1 MEVAGVYRS
10 VSARLAHPADHGID
24 VYGALEDT
32 LDPTNQRPKLAHG
45 VEVKRFALRWG
56 NDYAMIANPRTTTY
70 YRLEPGEADLLPFM
84 DGTRTVKD
92 IVIERFQGSGE
103 LELSG
108 VVDLVALLHAGNLL
122 DPPFVDVPKLITERL
137 HPETGAIAAL
147 RRFARTLQIQWR
159 GVHPFVAW
167 LYRRGFRWFFVPGV
181 ALLSAVVAVV
191 GLAAFLDVGTWGRF
205 RLTGTAAAV
214 ESLTLLVLNY
224 FLTFMHEL
232 GHALALVHHRR
243 RVLSAGFMIYFGSP
257 TFFIDSSDGQMMER
271 WPRILQ
277 SFAGPFSELI
287 IAGCASLVVFAFP
300 DGPAAGIL
308 YRFALL
314 NYLVIFL
321 NLIPLL
327 ELDGYWI
334 LSDLIQVP
342 DLRPRSLQFIRHDW
356 WHKLRTRERLTKQE
370 VGLALYGTLGVAFA
384 VFALVTSAFFW
395 VSVFGGLIET
405 LWDGGVV
412 SRVLLV
418 VVGVFLAGPI
428 LRGLVTLL
436 RSLVGKV
443 RALWA
448 HVQFRLE
455 TSWRVEAARLLDAL
469 PTFGDLPEAVLS
481 DLAGRVVLRTWP
493 AGKPVVRQGERADA
507 FYLVRRG
514 TLEVLE
520 EDRDTGDEKV
530 LRVLGP
536 GESFG
541 EVALATSTARTA
553 TVRAVTPVE
562 LFEIDRSTFERL
574 LVDTADIRTFA
585 PTFQAMAEL
594 RELPA
599 FSSLE
604 PDELMQLLEHGEW
617 RTAAP
622 TEVLIQQGEPGDAFY
637 VIGAGRVDVLRD
649 GELVNTLGPGAHA
662 GETALLTD
670 APRNATVVARTPA
683 RVFRLDRA
691 GFDRLM
697 AEAFRKGTVNPSA
710 DADRTWEH

>member
-1 MEVAGVYRS
+1 
-10 VSARLAHPADHGID
+10 
-24 VYGALEDT
+24 
-32 LDPTNQRPKLAHG
+32 
-45 VEVKRFALRWG
+45 
-56 NDYAMIANPRTTTY
+56 
-70 YRLEPGEADLLPFM
+70 
-84 DGTRTVKD
+84 
-92 IVIERFQGSGE
+92 
-103 LELSG
+103 
-108 VVDLVALLHAGNLL
+108 
-122 DPPFVDVPKLITERL
+122 
-137 HPETGAIAAL
+137 
-147 RRFARTLQIQWR
+147 
-159 GVHPFVAW
+159 
-167 LYRRGFRWFFVPGV
+167 
-181 ALLSAVVAVV
+181 
-191 GLAAFLDVGTWGRF
+191 
-205 RLTGTAAAV
+205 
-214 ESLTLLVLNY
+214 
-224 FLTFMHEL
+224 
-232 GHALALVHHRR
+232 
-243 RVLSAGFMIYFGSP
+243 
-257 TFFIDSSDGQMMER
+257 
-271 WPRILQ
+271 
-277 SFAGPFSELI
+277 
-287 IAGCASLVVFAFP
+287 
-300 DGPAAGIL
+300 
-308 YRFALL
+308 
-314 NYLVIFL
+314 
-321 NLIPLL
+321 
-327 ELDGYWI
+327 
-334 LSDLIQVP
+334 
-342 DLRPRSLQFIRHDW
+342 
-356 WHKLRTRERLTKQE
+356 
-370 VGLALYGTLGVAFA
+370 
-384 VFALVTSAFFW
+384 
-395 VSVFGGLIET
+395 VFGGLIET

-418 VVGVFLAGPI
+418 IVGVFLAGPV
-428 LRGLVTLL
+428 LRGLVALL

-448 HVQFRLE
+448 HVRFRLE